1 MYIDPLVTSPRMVL
15 NVSDEETQMSYT
27 VKKLAKLSGISIR
40 TLRFYD
46 AIGLLKPAYYGE
58 NHYRYYEEEQILM
71 LQQILFYRELNF
83 SLSDIQRMIN
93 SDDFNKID
101 ALISHK
107 RILTQSLD
115 RTKKLIKTIDQ
126 TIAHLRGKITM
137 RDEELFAGF
146 AHQFAFDSFVTAF
159 EPGNE
164 QMLDQYFSSDLI
176 MFNHTMSKQL
186 DLNDLKSRLPV
197 IHKIFKDLKSE
208 IKDVTA
214 DENRIA
220 FRVEQNAMFYKHA
233 SQGVQVKLDVMNLY
247 KLESGKVNEWQI
259 WVNVTEI

>member
-1 MYIDPLVTSPRMVL
+1 MVFI
-15 NVSDEETQMSYT
+15 VKDERTNMSYT
-27 VKKLAKLSGISIR
+27 VKKLATLSGVSIR

-46 AIGLLKPAYYGE
+46 SIGLLKPAYYGD

-83 SLSDIQRMIN
+83 SLIDIQKMISGN
-93 SDDFNKID
+93 DFNKID

-107 RILTQSLD
+107 KILEQNLD
-115 RTKKLIKTIDQ
+115 RTKKLIHTIDQ

-137 RDEELFAGF
+137 RNEELFVGF
-146 AHQFAFDSFVTAF
+146 AHQFAFDSYVTAF

-164 QMLDQYFSSDLI
+164 KMLDQYFSSDLV

-197 IHKIFKDLKSE
+197 IHNIFKDLKSAV
-208 IKDVTA
+208 KDVTA
-214 DENRIA
+214 EEDRIA
-220 FRVEQNAMFYKHA
+220 FRVEQNAMFYKHNPE
-233 SQGVQVKLDVMNLY
+233 GLPVKLDVMNLY
-247 KLESGKVNEWQI
+247 KLESGKVKEWQI
-259 WVNVTEI
+259 WVNITET